1 MINQLSIPFKK
12 TRADI
17 SDIPRVITWK
27 FAVAR
32 VGQFDKYIYYVYRI
46 ESIFTAKVQAL
57 KHCYCDSCL

>member
-32 VGQFDKYIYYVYRI
+32 VEQFDKYIYYVQMYI
-46 ESIFTAKVQAL
+46 ELNQYLQRKC
-57 KHCYCDSCL
+57 KH

>member
-32 VGQFDKYIYYVYRI
+32 VEQFDKYIYYVYR
-46 ESIFTAKVQAL
+46 IFTAKVQAL